1 MRGGKQNVETDILH
15 SSFTQETTPQ
25 INSSPFHSIQ
35 SLLCRYLQISLCF
48 NHQLDIKNT
57 SDNNILVTDHNN
69 NEMDPL
75 QWENTF
81 LELLCK
87 VHKTRNSIFLSLNSF
102 TALHTA
108 LQWMFGL
115 KQTMEK
121 MANGITLKV
130 QMACISTRL
139 QLLLFVDLKC
149 KYYIFIWFL
158 AWIV

>member
-1 MRGGKQNVETDILH
+1 MFQ
-15 SSFTQETTPQ
+15 SS
-25 INSSPFHSIQ
+25 I
-35 SLLCRYLQISLCF
+35 RYKEYIRQY
-48 NHQLDIKNT
+48 
-57 SDNNILVTDHNN
+57 ILVTDNNN